1 MGVDPQT
8 IDILVTLELPEQF
21 LQQVMKEFREAVPGQ
36 QTKCLFCVQNLVVVN
51 VFIYAVGRK

>member
-21 LQQVMKEFREAVPGQ
+21 LQQVMKEFGEAVPGQ

-51 VFIYAVGRK
+51 VLVYAVGRK